1 MGDISP
7 RHRSNNTAGYT
18 DPPKE
23 LRDFHHNVVTDN
35 LINCRSLNVCPIIYN
50 TPLR

>member
-1 MGDISP
+1 MCDASP
-7 RHRSNNTAGYT
+7 RHRSNNTPGYT

-35 LINCRSLNVCPIIYN
+35 LINCRSLNVCLIICD
-50 TPLR
+50 TLLR